1 MEVQVSE
8 SYADDLAICMQAE
21 IRAGTNTYIA
31 TLVAV
36 SPEIINNQV
45 TSRLRFNDQ
54 VPEGLRQ
61 NQRLTTRILLEEKSN
76 ILMVARGQFFDSGN
90 GRIAYVVRDRVA
102 YRTAIA
108 TGATSLSNIEIT
120 DGLNVG
126 DVIVISSTDTFNS
139 ADTVLINN

>member
-1 MEVQVSE
+1 
-8 SYADDLAICMQAE
+8 
-21 IRAGTNTYIA
+21 
-31 TLVAV
+31 
-36 SPEIINNQV
+36 
-45 TSRLRFNDQ
+45 
-54 VPEGLRQ
+54 
-61 NQRLTTRILLEEKSN
+61 
-76 ILMVARGQFFDSGN
+76 MVARGQFFDSGN